1 VLDNSVSTAA
11 RVLPVDIRRFP
22 WTSRLASDYVYGFDA
37 LQPFYAGNPADAAAW
52 RDAIARAQQHPRERA
67 QVAAILE
74 AQQRRR
80 GAPPDALA
88 ASASLAD
95 PRTVAVVTGQ
105 QAGLFGGPLFTLLK
119 ALTAIRLARRVRTEH
134 GVPAV
139 AIFWV
144 HGEDHDWD
152 EIKRC
157 RVLDADSVPRET
169 EVGRP
174 GAADGPIARVT
185 LDASTE
191 RAIVALQQALPP
203 TEFTAGVLT
212 SLRAHYAPGTGMAEA
227 FARWIEALLG
237 QHGLIVFDG
246 SDAAAKPLV
255 AELFAREIERGDAT
269 RLAADAS
276 RRLESAGYHAQVAV
290 TEGSRALFDLTSGR
304 EPIRPPSPSATARQV
319 PPSPSATA
327 RQVPPSPSATA
338 RQGDLLVAG
347 SRVESVA
354 DMAARARS
362 APHEFS
368 PNVLLRPVTQDTLFP
383 TVCYVGG
390 PAEVAYYGQ
399 LRDVY
404 EAFGVPMPL
413 VMPRASATV
422 VDANAFRF
430 LTRYDVPLES
440 LSAQD
445 EATLNALLASQL
457 PPSVEA
463 SIEEARRAI
472 DARMTTVAGELP
484 RVDPTLEGAAR
495 STLSR
500 MHDDLT
506 RLQAKVI
513 QAAKRKNETLR
524 RQFTHAQALTF
535 PGGEPQ
541 ERALGLVYFLN
552 KYGPSFVERM
562 VEDMPADM
570 GTHAVIAL

>member
-22 WTSRLASDYVYGFDA
+22 WTSRLASDYVYGFDR

-67 QVAAILE
+67 QVVAILE

-80 GAPPDALA
+80 SAPPDALA
-88 ASASLAD
+88 ASASLAE

-119 ALTAIRLARRVRTEH
+119 ALTAIRLARRMRTEH

-152 EIKRC
+152 EIKGC
-157 RVLDADSVPRET
+157 RVLDAGAMPRQT
-169 EVGRP
+169 EVVRP

-185 LDASTE
+185 LDASIE
-191 RAIVALQQALPP
+191 RAIAALHEALPP
-203 TEFTAGVLT
+203 TEFTAGVLA
-212 SLRAHYAPGTGMAEA
+212 SLRAHYAPGTGMADA

-237 QHGLIVFDG
+237 HHGLIVFDG

-255 AELFAREIERGDAT
+255 AELFAREIERGDAA

-276 RRLESAGYHAQVAV
+276 HRLEAAGYHAQVAV
-290 TEGSRALFDLTSGR
+290 NEGSRALFDLTSGR
-304 EPIRPPSPSATARQV
+304 EPIRPASA
-319 PPSPSATA
+319 SA
-327 RQVPPSPSATA
+327 SAE
-338 RQGDLLVAG
+338 QGHLLIAG
-347 SRVESVA
+347 SRVESIA

-383 TVCYVGG
+383 TICYVGG

-399 LRDVY
+399 LRGVY
-404 EAFGVPMPL
+404 DAFGVPMPL

-457 PPSVEA
+457 PPSVDA

-472 DARMTTVAGELP
+472 DATMTTVAGELP

-500 MHDDLT
+500 MQDDLT

>member
-1 VLDNSVSTAA
+1 M
-11 RVLPVDIRRFP
+11 DIRRFP

-152 EIKRC
+152 EIKGC

-169 EVGRP
+169 EVVRP
-174 GAADGPIARVT
+174 GAADGPIAGPIARVT
-185 LDASTE
+185 LDASIE
-191 RAIVALQQALPP
+191 HAIVALQQALPP
-203 TEFTAGVLT
+203 TEFTAAVLA

-237 QHGLIVFDG
+237 DHGLIVFDG

-304 EPIRPPSPSATARQV
+304 EPIRPPSPSATAEQSV
-319 PPSPSATA
+319 
-327 RQVPPSPSATA
+327 
-338 RQGDLLVAG
+338 LLVAG

-399 LRDVY
+399 LRGVY

-413 VMPRASATV
+413 VMPRATATV

-457 PPSVEA
+457 PPSVES

-472 DARMTTVAGELP
+472 DATMTTVAGELP

-495 STLSR
+495 STMSR
-500 MHDDLT
+500 MQDDLT

>member
-1 VLDNSVSTAA
+1 MLDNSVSTAA

-22 WTSRLASDYVYGFDA
+22 WTSRLASDYVYAFDA
-37 LQPFYAGNPADAAAW
+37 LQPFYSGNPADAAAW
-52 RDAIARAQQHPRERA
+52 RGAIVRAQQHPRQRER
-67 QVAAILE
+67 VAAILE

-119 ALTAIRLARRVRTEH
+119 ALTAIRQARRIRTEH

-152 EIKRC
+152 EIKGC
-157 RVLDADSVPRET
+157 RVLDADSAPRDT
-169 EVGRP
+169 EISRAD
-174 GAADGPIARVT
+174 AADGPSAGPIAKVT
-185 LDASTE
+185 LDASVE
-191 RAIVALQQALPP
+191 RAVAALEQALLP
-203 TEFTAGVLT
+203 TEFTAGVLA
-212 SLRAHYAPGTGMAEA
+212 SLRAHYAPGIGMADA

-246 SDAAAKPLV
+246 SDAAAKPL
-255 AELFAREIERGDAT
+255 AADLFAREIERGDAA
-269 RLAADAS
+269 RLAGEAS

-290 TEGSRALFDLTSGR
+290 TEASRALFDLTSGR
-304 EPIRPPSPSATARQV
+304 EPIREDGDTLTAGVRRE
-319 PPSPSATA
+319 TA
-327 RQVPPSPSATA
+327 AA
-338 RQGDLLVAG
+338 
-347 SRVESVA
+347 
-354 DMAARARS
+354 MAARART

-399 LRDVY
+399 LRGVY

-413 VMPRASATV
+413 VMPRATATV

-430 LTRYDVPLES
+430 LTKYELPLES

-445 EATLNALLASQL
+445 EATLNTLLASQL

-463 SIEEARRAI
+463 AVDEARRAL
-472 DARMTTVAGELP
+472 DATMTAVAGELP

-495 STLSR
+495 STLAR
-500 MHDDLT
+500 MQDDLT
-506 RLQAKVI
+506 KLQAKVI

-524 RQFTHAQALTF
+524 RQFTHAQAQTF
-535 PGGEPQ
+535 PGGKPQ
-541 ERALGLVYFLN
+541 ERALGLIYFLN

-562 VEDMPADM
+562 VDDMPADM